1 MRPFRLPWGL
11 LAEGSLW
18 VVAAAS
24 VFLLLTQII
33 MVMAT
38 PQGYLRWPAIAKVT
52 VQEVERDQDGKITG
66 RVLAT
71 EEGKDR
77 WLRMSKGEAFE
88 LKQDEEVWILE
99 NFLAGGFLNDEF
111 RLTPWRLM
119 EQFAV
124 LPMALALAGI
134 ALLRRL
140 GRRAEVRAEQQ
151 APPRKV
157 WKDEFHQRA
166 ERHAAPKEP
175 GEPGA

>member
-1 MRPFRLPWGL
+1 MVRTAPLAFRA
-11 LAEGSLW
+11 AEAALW

-33 MVMAT
+33 MVLAT
-38 PQGYLRWPAIAKVT
+38 PQGHLRWPATAKVT
-52 VQEVERDQDGKITG
+52 VQEVERDQDGKLTG

-71 EEGKDR
+71 EDGKDR
-77 WLRMSKGEAFE
+77 WLRFSKAEAFE
-88 LKQDEEVWILE
+88 LRQDEEVWILE
-99 NFLAGGFLNDEF
+99 NFLAGGYLNDEF

-124 LPMALALAGI
+124 LPMALALAGV

-140 GRRAEVRAEQQ
+140 GRRVEVRAEKD

-166 ERHAAPKEP
+166 ERHAAPKP
-175 GEPGA
+175 PDEPGA

>member
-1 MRPFRLPWGL
+1 MPSRASLPFRI
-11 LAEGSLW
+11 AEGVLW
-18 VVAAAS
+18 TVAAAS

-38 PQGYLRWPAIAKVT
+38 PQGDLRWPAIEKVT
-52 VQEVERDQDGKITG
+52 VGQVERDQDGKITG

-71 EEGKDR
+71 VDGKDR
-77 WLRMSKGEAFE
+77 WLRLSKGEAFE

-99 NFLAGGFLNDEF
+99 NVLAGGYLNDEF

-140 GRRAEVRAEQQ
+140 DRRVAVRAEQQ

-157 WKDEFHQRA
+157 WKDDFHRRA
-166 ERHAAPKEP
+166 ERHGGATPPDAPEP
-175 GEPGA
+175 